1 MEDKLSVRRDLLLPS
16 ARMELVEDEEVPL
29 LFSEREELEEAGE
42 TEYIT

>member
-16 ARMELVEDEEVPL
+16 ARRLLVGDEDVPVL
-29 LFSEREELEEAGE
+29 LSEREELDEAGE